1 MIVVTI
7 LLFLMLIGLFISGY
21 FVVTGKKIPD
31 WVYFWKTPEP
41 DKKPDERIKGAP
53 EPDKK
58 PDERIKGAPEPQTQA
73 LGHCDFEGEDL
84 YSKKVYT
91 YDGKLVPVDMSPIKC
106 STCNQYVYKTDD
118 GCVNY
123 NFDFNENI
131 NEDDSALIDT
141 FCDPK
146 HPERKNYCVEPKGVC
161 TPSLAPSKKCPF

>member
-1 MIVVTI
+1 MIIVTI
-7 LLFLMLIGLFISGY
+7 LLLLMLIGFFIIGY
-21 FVVTGKKIPD
+21 FVVTGEKIPD
-31 WVYFWKTPEP
+31 WVYFWKT
-41 DKKPDERIKGAP
+41 P

-91 YDGKLVPVDMSPIKC
+91 YDGKVVPVDMSPIKC
-106 STCNQYVYKTDD
+106 SMCNQYLYKSDD
-118 GCVNY
+118 GCAGY

-131 NEDDSALIDT
+131 NEDDSALEDK

-146 HPERKNYCVEPKGVC
+146 HPERKLYCIEPKGVC
-161 TPSLAPSKKCPF
+161 TPSLAFSKKCPF